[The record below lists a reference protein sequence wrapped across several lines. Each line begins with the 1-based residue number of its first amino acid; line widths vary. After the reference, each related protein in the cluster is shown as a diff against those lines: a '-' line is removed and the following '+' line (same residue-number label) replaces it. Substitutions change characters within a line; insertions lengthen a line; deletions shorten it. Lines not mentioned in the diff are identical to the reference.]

1 MNASRYDVIV
11 IGAGFAG
18 LTAARELS
26 RAGRRVVVLE
36 ARDRIGGRTWLDE
49 RMGLDLELG
58 GTWVHW
64 TQPHVWAELARY
76 GIGLTPSP
84 EPQNASWW
92 NGTETI
98 HGNPDELLELLD
110 QPNELLTARSREV
123 FPQPFAPLASPL
135 MTAFDSVSLLDEIEM
150 LPIRD
155 DQRSLLESFWT
166 LNFNGRLDD
175 AAFTQALRWVALT
188 NGDWKINFEACATYK
203 IAGGTR
209 ALADAIRADSTADM
223 AFSAD
228 VRSVIT
234 RDSHVTVR
242 TAAGAAY
249 DADDVVLAVPLQTI
263 DRITFEPALPQAVT
277 DAVERGQLGL
287 GAKIW
292 FTVDGEHPPF
302 VALGAAD
309 WPLNFFQSEYVHDGK
324 TVVIGFGPDA
334 TAIDPTDTVAVQDV
348 LARLLPGL
356 TVLETNGHDWVAD
369 VFAQETWPMHRTGF
383 LTWSLAELQR
393 PLGRVRL
400 AGSDLADGW
409 GGFIDGAIES
419 GLKVARNILTT
430 PHPAAARI
438 AR

>member
-1 MNASRYDVIV
+1 
-11 IGAGFAG
+11 
-18 LTAARELS
+18 
-26 RAGRRVVVLE
+26 
-36 ARDRIGGRTWLDE
+36 
-49 RMGLDLELG
+49 
-58 GTWVHW
+58 
-64 TQPHVWAELARY
+64 
-76 GIGLTPSP
+76 
-84 EPQNASWW
+84 
-92 NGTETI
+92 
-98 HGNPDELLELLD
+98 
-110 QPNELLTARSREV
+110 
-123 FPQPFAPLASPL
+123 
-135 MTAFDSVSLLDEIEM
+135 M

-234 RDSHVTVR
+234 TDSHVTVR

-438 AR
+438 AC

>member
-135 MTAFDSVSLLDEIEM
+135 LTAFDSVSLLDEIEM

-234 RDSHVTVR
+234 TDSHVTVR